1 MRTIAYD
8 FVVVGAGSSGCV
20 LANRLSANSDTRVL
34 LLEAGGP
41 DTNPNIADPTKLL
54 TLWGSEI
61 DWKYTTE
68 PQPGLNG
75 RQIMISRGKVLG
87 GSSAIYAMIYVRGN
101 RRNFDH
107 WNQLGNEGWSYDDVL
122 PYFKKSENFEGG
134 ATAYHGTGG
143 PLDVRAYPDPS
154 SVARAF
160 TEAAAELG
168 YDGPSFDYNGARQED
183 GAGLYQL
190 NITAQ
195 GHRCSTAV
203 AFLHSI
209 LERSN
214 LTVKTG
220 AHATRILF
228 EGRRA
233 VGIEYVADGRVE
245 QVGADREIAVCAGAF
260 DSPKL
265 LMLSGIGPAD
275 TLRSHGID
283 VVAGLPGVGQN
294 LQDHLLLP
302 VLYKSKQP
310 LPLPTFIA
318 EAALFVRTRPG
329 MSAAAPDLQ
338 YHFCAGIPAFIP
350 PDRPTDG
357 PTFFFVPIV
366 VQPQSRGDVRLRS
379 ADADDPPAID
389 PHYLECSTDVDVLVR
404 GVSLSRELAQTK
416 AFAAFNAGE
425 GAPGPGTADLRDYI
439 RSHAS
444 TVWHPVG
451 TCKMGRDRAAVV
463 DPQLRV
469 HGIEGLRVADA
480 SVMPT
485 IVSGNT
491 NAACIMIGEK
501 AADLMLGEKAANLAA
516 ERAAHN

>member
-1 MRTIAYD
+1 MRTVTYD
-8 FVVVGAGSSGCV
+8 YIVVGAGSSGCV

-61 DWKYTTE
+61 DWKYLTE

-101 RRNFDH
+101 RRNFDY
-107 WNQLGNEGWSYDDVL
+107 WNYLGNDGWSYDDVL
-122 PYFKKSENFEGG
+122 PYFKKSERFDGG
-134 ATAYHGTGG
+134 ASAYHGADG
-143 PLDVRAYPDPS
+143 PLGVRAYPDPTP
-154 SVARAF
+154 VALAF
-160 TEAAAELG
+160 TEAAVELG
-168 YDGPSFDYNGARQED
+168 YDGPSWDYNGARQED
-183 GAGLYQL
+183 GAGLYQV
-190 NITAQ
+190 NITND
-195 GHRCSTAV
+195 GLRCSTAV
-203 AFLHSI
+203 AFIRPI

-220 AHATRILF
+220 AHARRLLF
-228 EGRRA
+228 EGPRA
-233 VGIEYVADGRVE
+233 VGVEYVADGQVE
-245 QVGADREIAVCAGAF
+245 QARADREITVCGGAF

-265 LMLSGIGPAD
+265 LLLSGIGPAD

-283 VVAGLPGVGQN
+283 VVADVPGVGQN

-302 VLYKSKQP
+302 VMYKSKQP

-338 YHFCAGIPAFIP
+338 FHFGAGLPAFVP

-357 PTFFFVPIV
+357 PTFFFVPIA
-366 VQPQSRGDVRLRS
+366 VQPQSRGNVRLRS
-379 ADADDPPAID
+379 ADADDPPTID
-389 PHYLECSTDVDVLVR
+389 PRYFECSSDLDVLVR
-404 GVSLSRELAQTK
+404 GVTLSRELAQTK
-416 AFAAFNAGE
+416 AFAPFNAGE
-425 GAPGPGTADLRDYI
+425 GAPGPATTDLRDYI
-439 RSHAS
+439 RAHAS

-451 TCKMGRDRAAVV
+451 TCKMGRDRDAVV

-469 HGIEGLRVADA
+469 YGVEGLRVADA
-480 SVMPT
+480 SVMPA

-491 NAACIMIGEK
+491 NASCIMIGEK
-501 AADLMLGEKAANLAA
+501 AADLVAGEVV
-516 ERAAHN
+516 HN